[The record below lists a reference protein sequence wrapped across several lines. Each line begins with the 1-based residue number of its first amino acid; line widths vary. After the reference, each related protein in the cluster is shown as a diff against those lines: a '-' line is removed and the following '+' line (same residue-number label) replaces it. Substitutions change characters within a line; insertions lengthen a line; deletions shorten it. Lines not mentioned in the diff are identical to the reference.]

1 MNMFQ
6 KANGKDFAEQCAG
19 VWWLANVNLTGK
31 VREGTGTDKKKG
43 NIDKTSANFFC
54 KNIDAWTVMKL
65 YFL

>member
-31 VREGTGTDKKKG
+31 VREGTGTDKKKKAILTKQVQTFSVKIQMPG
-43 NIDKTSANFFC
+43 LS
-54 KNIDAWTVMKL
+54 
-65 YFL
+65 

>member
-31 VREGTGTDKKKG
+31 VREGTGTDKKKRQ
-43 NIDKTSANFFC
+43 
-54 KNIDAWTVMKL
+54 
-65 YFL
+65 Y